1 VTDYAK
7 LLDFLNL
14 LFFLFFF
21 TKHSRKGV
29 LKSFH
34 VLVELCMYF

>member
-14 LFFLFFF
+14 LFFFF